1 MKGGLLNYEDVSR
14 ALDSGQLGGLG
25 LDVFHTEP
33 FPSEDPLLSHSKVV
47 ATPHV
52 GGVTHL
58 SYRSMA
64 QLTAEN
70 IIRLING
77 EQPRNVVNL
86 KELAELS

>member
-1 MKGGLLNYEDVSR
+1 MSR

-33 FPSEDPLLSHSKVV
+33 FPADDPLLSHSKVV

-64 QLTAEN
+64 KLTADN
-70 IIRLING
+70 IIRMASG
-77 EQPRNVVNL
+77 QQPMNVLNL
-86 KELAELS
+86 RELAEMS